1 MVVTTVDLAPD
12 FFYDNVPVP
21 CALCGSLDVAIY
33 AYTKDD
39 GEQVSEGR
47 CANCQSHWFLD

>member
-1 MVVTTVDLAPD
+1 MVTTVDLAPD